1 MTDKL
6 VEDHQLTSVHAPGVP
21 GRLLFFFTAG
31 GAGGGGG
38 GGPVTR
44 WRSPS
49 SLPIS
54 GELPRTRGFILWNC
68 CCKNSS
74 STSLAVLLLAEEKLL
89 PAHSLDMDGKN
100 QQPCMHAHAPKLHTL
115 PRKRMIQKNN
125 LEGQQTPFTSLA
137 GQLARILFLCLL
149 ALGESVCVCSSVLTS
164 PRDDRRRGGVGLV
177 WSRIYPAIS
186 FPCCFSDLTPHS
198 NLPHDDDVLLL
209 EQRLSFSVCVSVLT
223 LMHMIL
229 QINRERGYE
238 MCSIMHSTAL
248 LNCTLF

>member
-49 SLPIS
+49 WSLPIS

-149 ALGESVCVCSSVLTS
+149 ALGERVCVFFSSDFS
-164 PRDDRRRGGVGLV
+164 ERRQKKGGLV
-177 WSRIYPAIS
+177 WFGLVFIQPFPSHAAFQTSHHIPIYLTTTMYYCQSSACL
-186 FPCCFSDLTPHS
+186 FPY
-198 NLPHDDDVLLL
+198 
-209 EQRLSFSVCVSVLT
+209 VC
-223 LMHMIL
+223 
-229 QINRERGYE
+229 Q
-238 MCSIMHSTAL
+238 C
-248 LNCTLF
+248 

>member
-49 SLPIS
+49 WSLPIS

-149 ALGESVCVCSSVLTS
+149 ALGERVCVFFSSDFSERRQKKRGGWFGLVSYLSSHFLPMLLFRPHTTFQFTS
-164 PRDDRRRGGVGLV
+164 RRRCTTVRV
-177 WSRIYPAIS
+177 APVFFRM
-186 FPCCFSDLTPHS
+186 
-198 NLPHDDDVLLL
+198 
-209 EQRLSFSVCVSVLT
+209 CVSADFNAHDT
-223 LMHMIL
+223 P
-229 QINRERGYE
+229 N
-238 MCSIMHSTAL
+238 
-248 LNCTLF
+248 